1 MELVVEPE
9 DDRLPVEDKD
19 EVDVFVV
26 RIVDGVTVG
35 VVRAKANEVVLG
47 TLLEPVVVDMGDL
60 IAEAWLPVDGKFERI
75 DEVDDLLVDVGLVA
89 DEDLGV
95 TAKALLGFF
104 VEAGTDD
111 GAVLLEKL
119 GVAGIVNAILAPV
132 AESPPL
138 LFLPMPISAPFFTLL
153 SPNENFVGAG
163 MESIVLGTKGG
174 RRVTS
179 ACPDEVLADVMDA
192 REVTVPGLAPL
203 LPLPTLLLLDAA

>member
-35 VVRAKANEVVLG
+35 AVRAKANEVVLG